1 MSALTVLNILNL
13 LIELNRTTKLVVRNP
28 RVVFDLLDK
37 QTSTLKLLQQ
47 LYWQRR
53 DPTEAEISRVEND
66 VSTAQKQM
74 HEALE
79 NLHKSQ

>member
-1 MSALTVLNILNL
+1 
-13 LIELNRTTKLVVRNP
+13 
-28 RVVFDLLDK
+28 VVFDLLDK